1 LIHSRVERISTRKKR
16 KRKKRKRRRRKHMII
31 SEQKVGDQIG

>member
-31 SEQKVGDQIG
+31 SEQKVGDQTG